1 MHSPIRIAIVD
12 DNPEVREGLFHLVN
26 YSEGY
31 VVVGM
36 FPNCLSI
43 VKDIESVVPD
53 LVLMDIDMP
62 QVSGI
67 EATTLLKKR
76 FPKMLVVM
84 LTVFEN
90 EERIFKAMQ
99 AGAVGYLLKKTPP
112 VKILEAIQDAL
123 AGGSPMSPSV
133 ARCVVNFFNQPQTT
147 HLEQLSPKEKQVLQA
162 LVNGRSYKMIA
173 SDLQI
178 SLGTVQVH
186 IKHIYEKLQVH
197 SAPEAVSKALRQ
209 GLCYKS
215 NTYFYALGTLSSFTV
230 VDLWYCSI

>member
-1 MHSPIRIAIVD
+1 MNHTTRIAIVD
-12 DNPEVREGLFHLVN
+12 DNPEVREGLFHLIN
-26 YSEGY
+26 FSEGY
-31 VVVGM
+31 TVVGM
-36 FPNCLSI
+36 FHNCLNI
-43 VKDIESVVPD
+43 VNDIENVLPD

-67 EATTLLKKR
+67 EATALLKRR
-76 FPKMLVVM
+76 FSKLPIVM

-112 VKILEAIQDAL
+112 IKILEAIQDAL

-133 ARCVVNFFNQPQTT
+133 ARCVVNFFNQPKVSD
-147 HLEQLSPKEKQVLQA
+147 LGVLSPKEKEVLLA

-173 SDLQI
+173 HELKI

-209 GLCYKS
+209 
-215 NTYFYALGTLSSFTV
+215 NIV
-230 VDLWYCSI
+230 